1 MRALAHWATGVQSAD
16 TADTLEAMFTTARPV
31 LLLLALNATAT
42 AFTVKTPSSRWT
54 AVGGSRRGERLRASE
69 YFTEDDESFP
79 SDSGDPPIDD
89 TSGTYAVDPLLKS
102 DLLTVVAGLNR
113 GFNAREDERS
123 LVVALAEQ
131 LEASQGG

>member
-1 MRALAHWATGVQSAD
+1 
-16 TADTLEAMFTTARPV
+16 MFTTARPV
-31 LLLLALNATAT
+31 LLLLALNAAAT

-54 AVGGSRRGERLRASE
+54 TAAVGGSRRAFFRLRASE